1 MKKIIIVCLCV
12 FMLIPLVAQESKLKM
27 IKGTWVV
34 DDIPNS
40 KSNPSNTFML
50 ALTIGKEL
58 TFKDNRCVITSP
70 LGVKIIAKVE
80 EGEDCLYM
88 DMEQGISYMVT
99 ILDKNTISLVM
110 PYGTVLW

>member
-1 MKKIIIVCLCV
+1 
-12 FMLIPLVAQESKLKM
+12 MLIPLVAQESKLKM

-34 DDIPNS
+34 NDIPDS

-70 LGVKIIAKVE
+70 LDVKVIVKVE
-80 EGEDCLYM
+80 EGEECLYI
-88 DMEQGISYMVT
+88 DMGQGMSYMVT
-99 ILDKNTISLVM
+99 ILDKNTISM
-110 PYGTVLW
+110 ATPFGTVIYKRKKTK